1 MSPQLPPS
9 PLGPGFPH
17 EIVEVLISEEAIRT
31 RVREIAAEIS
41 RDYAEKNPLLVCIL
55 RGAVFFLADLAR
67 TLSIPVEFD
76 FMAISSYGQSTIS
89 SGVVR
94 ILKDLDAPITN
105 RHVLIV
111 EDIVDTGF
119 TLGYLLRM
127 LRARNPASLE
137 VCVLLDKAPRRVEH
151 HAIAYTGFVIP
162 DKFVVGYG
170 LDYQQ
175 RHRTLPYVG
184 VVRLSA

>member
-1 MSPQLPPS
+1 MPD
-9 PLGPGFPH
+9 
-17 EIVEVLISEEAIRT
+17 EVAEVLLTEEAIWT
-31 RVREIAAEIS
+31 RVREIAAAVS
-41 RDYAEKNPLLVCIL
+41 RDYAGKNLLLVGIL

-67 TLSIPVEFD
+67 ALSIPVEFD
-76 FMAISSYGQSTIS
+76 FMAISSYGQGAVS

-137 VCVLLDKAPRRVEH
+137 VCVLLDKAPRRVEQH
-151 HAIAYTGFVIP
+151 TIAYTGFVIP

-184 VVRLSA
+184 VVRVSA